1 MGRKKRLVSSTLVR
15 VIIVFASVIACT
27 PDSRGTGSPAA
38 LEVTVFGRFD
48 PPSGSVFIGDSS
60 SPHSGQFGTNC
71 PSYTRIFGTTD
82 LVSFE
87 QAVDATAQ
95 KAQWSDAQ
103 SQTAELPP
111 HARAL
116 APLDGVSAL
125 FIGQHEEMQLSF
137 WSSAENVQS
146 ETRFYDYS
154 KRIRQAGFDWN
165 AYPVAVVLEILDRSR
180 GGYCTDDDLGG
191 VTRISGRVT
200 DQATGLPLAAVS
212 VSTAPNIASL
222 ARTGADGRYV
232 HQVRRWYG
240 ENQYTFRIRF
250 DAGPGYKAVF
260 WADAPTIDAAS
271 EITVGRYRNLEYTA
285 IDAAMQKSDVP

>member
-1 MGRKKRLVSSTLVR
+1 MSSRLVR
-15 VIIVFASVIACT
+15 VIIVLASVIACT

-38 LEVTVFGRFD
+38 LEATVFGRFD

-87 QAVDATAQ
+87 QAIDATAQ

-191 VTRISGRVT
+191 VTRISGQVT
-200 DQATGLPLAAVS
+200 DQ
-212 VSTAPNIASL
+212 

-260 WADAPTIDAAS
+260 WPDAPTIDAAS

>member
-38 LEVTVFGRFD
+38 LKATVFGRFD

-87 QAVDATAQ
+87 QAIDATAQ

-116 APLDGVSAL
+116 APLDGVSARP
-125 FIGQHEEMQLSF
+125 GDG
-137 WSSAENVQS
+137 V
-146 ETRFYDYS
+146 R
-154 KRIRQAGFDWN
+154 AGSVTARAAGVSD
-165 AYPVAVVLEILDRSR
+165 R
-180 GGYCTDDDLGG
+180 GGGG
-191 VTRISGRVT
+191 GPVRPQTVA
-200 DQATGLPLAAVS
+200 ATVSAPSAVW
-212 VSTAPNIASL
+212 
-222 ARTGADGRYV
+222 R
-232 HQVRRWYG
+232 
-240 ENQYTFRIRF
+240 
-250 DAGPGYKAVF
+250 
-260 WADAPTIDAAS
+260 
-271 EITVGRYRNLEYTA
+271 
-285 IDAAMQKSDVP
+285 